1 MCDEF
6 NAFLEKGTV
15 IQILKLCETLALT
28 RLIDLKTVNYRSD
41 STHCLLSR
49 L

>member
-15 IQILKLCETLALT
+15 IQILKLCEMLALT
-28 RLIDLKTVNYRSD
+28 RLGTPGTFRGIFF
-41 STHCLLSR
+41 C
-49 L
+49 